1 MLKIENLKCSL
12 SNKTIIDNISLDLNS
27 GVLYC
32 VIGRNGSGKSTLFK
46 TINCLVP
53 SDGNIFY
60 EDIDIK
66 QLNIKNRAKY
76 ISYLPQTRPL
86 PNISVRLMV
95 EHGRFP
101 HLGFSKTLSEKDYRI
116 VEESIKKV
124 GLEKLKYKNLCNIS
138 GGELQKVYIASTL
151 AQESKV
157 LLLDEPTTHLDL
169 ESQIDILNIIKEIND
184 KDKTIIVILHDLLQA
199 FSFFDYIFIV
209 DDGKIIDSG
218 KPEELYKN
226 ENIKKIFNVHLEKED
241 KDNALYRYKIM
252 NY

>member
-32 VIGRNGSGKSTLFK
+32 VIGRNGSGKSTLFR

-53 SDGNIFY
+53 SDGNIIY
-60 EDIDIK
+60 DDIDIK

-101 HLGFSKTLSEKDYRI
+101 HLGFSKTLSENDYKI

-124 GLEKLKYKNLCNIS
+124 GIENLKYKNLCNIS

-151 AQESKV
+151 AQEAKV

-241 KDNALYRYKIM
+241 KENALYKYKIM

>member
-32 VIGRNGSGKSTLFK
+32 VIGRNGSGKSTLFR

-53 SDGNIFY
+53 SDGNIIY
-60 EDIDIK
+60 DDIDIK

-101 HLGFSKTLSEKDYRI
+101 HLGFSKTLSENDYKI

-124 GLEKLKYKNLCNIS
+124 GIENLKYKNLCNIS

-151 AQESKV
+151 AQEAKV
-157 LLLDEPTTHLDL
+157 LHT
-169 ESQIDILNIIKEIND
+169 
-184 KDKTIIVILHDLLQA
+184 
-199 FSFFDYIFIV
+199 
-209 DDGKIIDSG
+209 
-218 KPEELYKN
+218 
-226 ENIKKIFNVHLEKED
+226 KK
-241 KDNALYRYKIM
+241 
-252 NY
+252 

>member
-46 TINCLVP
+46 TIDCLVP
-53 SDGNIFY
+53 SDGNIIY
-60 EDIDIK
+60 DDIDIK

-101 HLGFSKTLSEKDYRI
+101 HLGFSKTLSENDYKI

-124 GLEKLKYKNLCNIS
+124 GLENLKYKNLCNIS

-241 KDNALYRYKIM
+241 KDNALYKYKIM

>member
-46 TINCLVP
+46 TIDCLVP
-53 SDGNIFY
+53 SDGNIIY
-60 EDIDIK
+60 DDIDIK

-101 HLGFSKTLSEKDYRI
+101 HLGFSKTLSENDYKI

-124 GLEKLKYKNLCNIS
+124 GLENLKYKNLCNIS

-241 KDNALYRYKIM
+241 KENALYKYKIM